1 MVDEARLP
9 EHSLLSMRLDTRRS
23 STAAVWLRC
32 SIRLDAVVSATAP
45 RTLAP
50 DEEEVY
56 ARRAVRHLLTSAGP
70 VAHARAAGAL
80 AARPLRA

>member
-50 DEEEVY
+50 DERGERGE
-56 ARRAVRHLLTSAGP
+56 RVRH
-70 VAHARAAGAL
+70 ARFPERL
-80 AARPLRA
+80 Q

>member
-1 MVDEARLP
+1 VAGAGTATASMVDEARLP

-32 SIRLDAVVSATAP
+32 SIRLDAVVSAKAP

-50 DEEEVY
+50 DGGC
-56 ARRAVRHLLTSAGP
+56 RGNLP
-70 VAHARAAGAL
+70 AGAN
-80 AARPLRA
+80 AAERLDFR